1 MSCKAVSLARTGAC
15 GLILV
20 LLGGCPY
27 LPRELE
33 PLKSQLEI
41 VKIQSR
47 TFDTADRD
55 KALRTIIAVLQDL
68 GFVIDTGDYA
78 LGSVTGLKVDDY
90 LLKMT
95 VTVRPHG
102 TSKLL
107 VRADARY
114 HVTPIFDSGPYQ
126 QFFSALA
133 RAMFL
138 EARQAD

>member
-1 MSCKAVSLARTGAC
+1 MSSKAASLARAGAC
-15 GLILV
+15 GLILA

-33 PLKSQLEI
+33 TPKSQPEI
-41 VKIQSR
+41 ARIQTR
-47 TFDTADRD
+47 AFDTTDRD
-55 KALRTIIAVLQDL
+55 KTLRTIIATLQNL
-68 GFVIDTGDYA
+68 GFVVDRADHA
-78 LGSVTGLKVDDY
+78 LGSVTGVKLDDY

-95 VTVRPHG
+95 VTVHPHG
-102 TSKLL
+102 TSRLL

-114 HVTPIFDSGPYQ
+114 NVTPVFDPDPYR

-138 EARQAD
+138 EAHQVD